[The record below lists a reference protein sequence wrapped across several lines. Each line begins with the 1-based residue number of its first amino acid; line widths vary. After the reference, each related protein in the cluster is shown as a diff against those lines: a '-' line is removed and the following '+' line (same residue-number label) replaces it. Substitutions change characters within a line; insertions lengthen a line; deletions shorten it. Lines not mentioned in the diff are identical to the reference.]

1 MVLRTRFTEMFGC
14 EIPIQLAPMGGVSTP
29 ELIAAVTEAGG
40 MGALGA
46 GPMPGPVLASVLEQ
60 VRAKTRGPLLVNFL
74 IPLMEID
81 AIEIAATRV
90 QCVDFYHGEP
100 DASLIARVH
109 RAGAIAGWQVGSLD
123 HALKAAEAGCDILTV
138 RGTEGGGR
146 MHGKESL
153 WPLLCD
159 VLGAV
164 DVPVIAAGGIGDA
177 RGVAAALAAGAAGVR
192 MGTRFLAAME
202 SGVHPR
208 YREALIAA
216 SAADTVLTDEFREGW
231 PDDISMARVLRSSL
245 EAARQFDG
253 EIVGEFT
260 IGGMTEPVPRFG
272 VPMPLATSTGTV
284 EAMAMYAGESVRFVR
299 AVEPAAL
306 IVRNIAAEAQKLL
319 QSASRGSDV
328 STDAA

>member
-1 MVLRTRFTEMFGC
+1 MTLRTRFTEMFGC
-14 EIPIQLAPMGGVSTP
+14 EIPIQLAPMGGVATP
-29 ELIAAVTEAGG
+29 ELIGAVIEAGG

-46 GPMPGPVLASVLEQ
+46 GPMPGPVLAGALEQ
-60 VRAKTRGPLLVNFL
+60 VRTKTQGPLLVNFL
-74 IPLMEID
+74 MPFMEID
-81 AIEIAATRV
+81 AVEVAARHA

-100 DASLIARVH
+100 DASLIALVH
-109 RAGAIAGWQVGSLD
+109 RAGARAGWQVGSLD
-123 HALKAAEAGCDILTV
+123 DAVKAVRAGCDILTV
-138 RGTEGGGR
+138 RGIEGGGR

-159 VLGAV
+159 VLGTV
-164 DVPVIAAGGIGDA
+164 NVPVLAAGGIGDA

-192 MGTRFLAAME
+192 MGTRFLATKE
-202 SGVHPR
+202 SAVHPR
-208 YREALIAA
+208 YREALISA

-231 PDDISMARVLRSSL
+231 PDDRSFARVLRSSL

-253 EIVGEFT
+253 AIVGEFT

-284 EAMAMYAGESVRFVR
+284 AAMAMYAGESVRFVR

-306 IVRNIAAEAQKLL
+306 IVRSVAAEAEKLL
-319 QSASRGSDV
+319 Q
-328 STDAA
+328 AAAPV